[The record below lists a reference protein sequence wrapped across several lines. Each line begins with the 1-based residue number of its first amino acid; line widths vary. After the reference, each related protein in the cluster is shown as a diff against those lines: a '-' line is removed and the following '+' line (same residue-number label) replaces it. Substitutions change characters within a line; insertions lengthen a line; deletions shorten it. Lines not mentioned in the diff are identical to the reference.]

1 MVRLD
6 FGGDY
11 RVGMSVALG
20 ATWNPRGEEARLV
33 GLWPRLSAVY
43 DRVVICLP
51 PQVGQEKAL
60 ALQKELDA
68 QVEVMEDWQA
78 GRYRALRGAAQA
90 GADFI
95 HYADMD
101 RLLRWVETRPAEWL
115 ATLAAIQKTDCLV
128 IGRTA
133 AAYATH
139 PQALVQTE
147 AIPNRLFSSLFGQP
161 LDLSAGSKGFSRA
174 AAEFILAHSAPVR
187 SLGTDAEWPVL
198 CHRGGFRVAS
208 CLVDGLDWESAD
220 RYRSQAADAGL
231 QRQAAL
237 AYDQDAAHWAWR
249 VQVADEIVQA
259 GMEAWTKRLKAE
271 G

>member
-1 MVRLD
+1 
-6 FGGDY
+6 
-11 RVGMSVALG
+11 MSIALG
-20 ATWNPRGEEARLV
+20 ATWNPHGEEARLM

-43 DRVVICLP
+43 DRVTICQP
-51 PQVGQEKAL
+51 PYVDGEKARV
-60 ALQKELDA
+60 LQEELGA

-78 GRYRALRGAAQA
+78 GRYNALRGAAA
-90 GADFI
+90 SGADFI

-101 RLLRWVETRPAEWL
+101 RLLRWVETRPDEWL
-115 ATLAAIQKTDCLV
+115 AAVGVIQKTDCLV

-139 PQALVQTE
+139 PQALIQTE
-147 AIPNRLFSSLFGQP
+147 AIPNGLFSLLLGQP

-174 AAEFILAHSAPVR
+174 AAEFILTHSAPIR

-198 CHRGGFRVAS
+198 CRRGGFRVES

-259 GMEAWTKRLKAE
+259 GMEAWTKRMRDE